1 MNRNVPKLPRNY
13 VGLFL
18 LHNFFASYISKNK
31 LINEKIETNPKI
43 YNIKY
48 VHGHTQKIMANP
60 KTQIYFCR
68 PLLTRIDTTNIIPYF
83 QGYYGTILLNNLI
96 KSGAKLSLGL
106 KGGIF
111 LSSRVLEEE
120 EEL

>member
-1 MNRNVPKLPRNY
+1 VSKLPRNY

-18 LHNFFASYISKNK
+18 LHIFFASYISKNR
-31 LINEKIETNPKI
+31 LINEKIETDPKI

-48 VHGHTQKIMANP
+48 VHGHNKKIMVDP
-60 KTQIYFCR
+60 KTQIYFCH

-96 KSGAKLSLGL
+96 KSGARLSLGL
-106 KGGIF
+106 KRVIF
-111 LSSRVLEEE
+111 FPRVHFLTTQTMSST
-120 EEL
+120 